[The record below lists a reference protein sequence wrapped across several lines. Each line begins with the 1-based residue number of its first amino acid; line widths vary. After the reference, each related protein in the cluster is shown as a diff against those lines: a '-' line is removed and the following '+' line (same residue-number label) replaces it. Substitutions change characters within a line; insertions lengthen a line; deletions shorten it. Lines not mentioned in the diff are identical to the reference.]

1 MDRSDSIE
9 LSSSAVGAHKRKS
22 LSSSDVELEKGD
34 GSQDLNRTTTTGEV
48 VRAGAS
54 SSSPCSCPNTRLVN
68 PLWRRR
74 APS

>member
-54 SSSPCSCPNTRLVN
+54 SSSPCPSMRLVN
-68 PLWRRR
+68 PLWRRQ